1 MQKESVL
8 GFDVCSYNKQE
19 LLKKI
24 FDDYAKGE
32 KLFIVNVNPEIAV
45 SNYKND
51 NFKAKLNN
59 QKYQIPDG
67 TGIVWASN
75 KNKGKIQERIT
86 GIDLMLSILEKS
98 EQYLSRVFLYGSRQ
112 EVVEKAKNEIEKK
125 HSKINIVGICNGY
138 EDEEIALSKIQKTNP
153 DIVFVALGSPK
164 QEEFILK
171 NIDKM
176 KSVKIIMPVGGALDV
191 ISKTKKRAPNWM
203 IKCNIE
209 WLYRLFQ
216 EPKRIFR
223 QIKLVK
229 FLYIVLKNKK
239 GEKNG

>member
-8 GFDVCSYNKQE
+8 GFKVCSYKKQE

-24 FDDYAKGE
+24 FEDYAKGE

-51 NFKAKLNN
+51 NFKLKLNK

-75 KNKGKIQERIT
+75 KNNGKIQERIT
-86 GIDLMLSILEKS
+86 GIDLMLTLIEESEK
-98 EQYLSRVFLYGSRQ
+98 YLSRIFLYGAKQ
-112 EVVEKAKNEIEKK
+112 EVVEKAKQELEKN
-125 HSKINIVGICNGY
+125 HSNINIVGICNGY
-138 EDEEIALSKIQKTNP
+138 EDEKIALSKIQKSNP

-164 QEEFILK
+164 QEEFILN

-191 ISKTKKRAPNWM
+191 ISNTKKRAPNCM

-223 QIKLVK
+223 QMKLVK
-229 FLYIVLKNKK
+229 FVYLVLKNKK
-239 GEKNG
+239 GEENG